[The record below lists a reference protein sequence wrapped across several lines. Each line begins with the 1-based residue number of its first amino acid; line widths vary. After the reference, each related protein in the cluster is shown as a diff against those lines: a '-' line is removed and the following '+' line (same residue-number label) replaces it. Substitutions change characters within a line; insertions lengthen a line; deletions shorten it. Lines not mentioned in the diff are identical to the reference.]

1 MRLGVLDIGSNT
13 GHLLVVD
20 AHDGSAPLPA
30 HSYKQPLR
38 LAEHLDD
45 DGAVTQAGID
55 ALAAFVGESVA
66 LAEDKGCEELLAFA
80 TSAVRDSR
88 NADDVLAQVRR
99 RTGVDLEVLSGE
111 DEARLTFLA
120 VRRWFGWSAGRLAV
134 FDIGGG
140 SLEIAAGADETP
152 DVAWSLPLGA
162 ARLAPRLGTVVV
174 DVQRASEGLEA
185 EPVHPS
191 GVTLEETGPRR
202 VLTGLTGLTEEGLRE
217 VRRSIRAD
225 IARDA
230 GNLLRAGAPDRAAAT
245 SKTFRSLARICGA
258 APSGDGPLVR
268 RRLPLAELRT
278 WIPKLVAMSP
288 EELAALPGVSASR
301 THQIVPGALV
311 AEACMDIFD
320 LSSLEVCPWALR
332 EGVILER
339 IDRLRDH

>member
-20 AHDGSAPLPA
+20 AHDGAAPLPA
-30 HSYKQPLR
+30 FSYKQPLR
-38 LAEHLDD
+38 LAEHLDET
-45 DGAVTQAGID
+45 GAVSHAGID
-55 ALAAFVGESVA
+55 ALAAFTAEA
-66 LAEDKGCEELLAFA
+66 LVVAEDKGCEAMLSFA
-80 TSAVRDSR
+80 TSAVRDAVNSD
-88 NADDVLAQVRR
+88 AVLRTVSE
-99 RTGVDLEVLSGE
+99 RTGEQITVLSGE

-140 SLEIAAGADETP
+140 SLEIAGGTDERP

-162 ARLAPRLGTVVV
+162 ARLARTFFDGEL
-174 DVQRASEGLEA
+174 D
-185 EPVHPS
+185 
-191 GVTLEETGPRR
+191 ETRIR
-202 VLTGLTGLTEEGLRE
+202 QIRKQIRTE
-217 VRRSIRAD
+217 

-230 GNLLRAGAPDRAAAT
+230 GNLLRAGTPHRAAAT

-258 APSGDGPLVR
+258 APSGDGALVPR
-268 RRLPLAELRT
+268 ALQLEALRQ
-278 WIPKLVAMSP
+278 WIPKLVAMTP
-288 EELAALPGVSASR
+288 EELADLPGVSPSR

-320 LSSLEVCPWALR
+320 LAELEICPWALR

-339 IDRLRDH
+339 IDTMSVLDG